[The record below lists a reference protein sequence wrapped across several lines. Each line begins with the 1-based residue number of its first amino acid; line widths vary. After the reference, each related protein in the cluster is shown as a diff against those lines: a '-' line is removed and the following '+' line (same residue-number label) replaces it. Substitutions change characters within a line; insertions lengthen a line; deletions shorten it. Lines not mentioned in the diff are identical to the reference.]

1 MRILSDIPTERAMK
15 ELGRTTMPLQATRK
29 AVETIA
35 LWKDPLVKSL
45 RLMRIREQA
54 LEIGNRAKYEQMSR
68 VDQVMADYIRD
79 NHNFKFDD

>member
-1 MRILSDIPTERAMK
+1 MKILSEIPTERAMK
-15 ELGRTTMPLQATRK
+15 ELGRTGMPLQATRK

-35 LWKDPLVKSL
+35 LWKDTLIKSL

-54 LEIGNRAKYEQMSR
+54 LEMGNRAKYEQMSR

-79 NHNFKFDD
+79 NPNFKFDD